1 MRVPHEQ
8 EAGPDRDFPEPD
20 MTASFHHDNSMQDSS
35 RSPARDITEEND
47 IRTPTVSVE
56 DVSDD
61 HSSSRSESQ
70 IALEE
75 QVPNIAIFRQDHAIQ
90 NSSRSPARDSTE
102 ETDICTPTVTVE
114 DVSYDG
120 SSFRSES
127 QITLGERLANL
138 AISTPELLRS
148 PSPVLS
154 PDFPLPSV
162 EVAECPTNRDP
173 VTVRDLP
180 NATPRHSRS
189 PEPYYQP
196 GLSGYDDLPRSTMET
211 ADDEPNDPSTE
222 GEDEPIVYPVLDEPL
237 PPGPFSDRDYQN
249 ALKSA
254 KALTGDIFTNLSHCD
269 WSARP
274 GTQLHKIKHRAETLY
289 KVDNPASRTIG
300 IFGDSAAGKESER
313 LL

>member
-1 MRVPHEQ
+1 MRVPHEE
-8 EAGPDRDFPEPD
+8 EAGPGRDFPQPD
-20 MTASFHHDNSMQDSS
+20 MTASFHQGNSMQDSS
-35 RSPARDITEEND
+35 RSPARDTTEETD

-61 HSSSRSESQ
+61 Q
-70 IALEE
+70 
-75 QVPNIAIFRQDHAIQ
+75 
-90 NSSRSPARDSTE
+90 
-102 ETDICTPTVTVE
+102 
-114 DVSYDG
+114 

-127 QITLGERLANL
+127 QIALGERLANL
-138 AISTPELLRS
+138 ALSTPGLPRS

-154 PDFPLPSV
+154 PDVPLPSV
-162 EVAECPTNRDP
+162 EVAECPDP

-196 GLSGYDDLPRSTMET
+196 GPRAYDDVPRFTMET
-211 ADDEPNDPSTE
+211 AVDEPNDSSTE

-274 GTQLHKIKHRAETLY
+274 GTQLHKIKQRAETLH

-300 IFGDSAAGKESER
+300 IVGDSAAGKETER

>member
-1 MRVPHEQ
+1 MRVSHEQ

-20 MTASFHHDNSMQDSS
+20 MTASSHQNNSMQDSN
-35 RSPARDITEEND
+35 RAQARDITEETN

-56 DVSDD
+56 DVSNSMQDG
-61 HSSSRSESQ
+61 SRFQ
-70 IALEE
+70 
-75 QVPNIAIFRQDHAIQ
+75 
-90 NSSRSPARDSTE
+90 ARDITGES
-102 ETDICTPTVTVE
+102 DIRTPTVSVE
-114 DVSYDG
+114 DASDDR

-127 QITLGERLANL
+127 QFSLGERLAAL
-138 AISTPELLRS
+138 AISSPVLPRS
-148 PSPVLS
+148 PSPLLS

-162 EVAECPTNRDP
+162 EGPECPTNRDP

-189 PEPYYQP
+189 PEPYFQP
-196 GLSGYDDLPRSTMET
+196 GPRAYDDVPHSPMET
-211 ADDEPNDPSTE
+211 VDDEPIDPSTE
-222 GEDEPIVYPVLDEPL
+222 GEDDPIVYPVLDEPL

-254 KALTGDIFTNLSHCD
+254 KALTEDIFTNLSQCD

-274 GTQLHKIKHRAETLY
+274 GTQLHKIKQRAETLN

-300 IFGDSAAGKESER
+300 IVGDSAAGKETAPLSQLVPR
-313 LL
+313 

>member
-8 EAGPDRDFPEPD
+8 EAGLNRDFPEPD
-20 MTASFHHDNSMQDSS
+20 MTASFHQDNSMQESS
-35 RSPARDITEEND
+35 RSPTRDTTEETD
-47 IRTPTVSVE
+47 ICTPIVSVE

-61 HSSSRSESQ
+61 R
-70 IALEE
+70 
-75 QVPNIAIFRQDHAIQ
+75 
-90 NSSRSPARDSTE
+90 
-102 ETDICTPTVTVE
+102 
-114 DVSYDG
+114 

-127 QITLGERLANL
+127 QITVRERLANL
-138 AISTPELLRS
+138 AISTPDHLRS

-162 EVAECPTNRDP
+162 EGAEYPTNRDP

-196 GLSGYDDLPRSTMET
+196 GPRACDDVPRPTMET
-211 ADDEPNDPSTE
+211 VDDEPNDPSTE
-222 GEDEPIVYPVLDEPL
+222 GEDDPIVYPVLDEPL

-254 KALTGDIFTNLSHCD
+254 KALTEDIFTNLSHCD

-274 GTQLHKIKHRAETLY
+274 GTQLHKIKQRAETLY
-289 KVDNPASRTIG
+289 RVDNPASRTIG
-300 IFGDSAAGKESER
+300 IVGDSAAGKETER